1 MMIYNLSDVV
11 KRDRR
16 AEYACVK
23 YILEHCCKIKYVA
36 DNTDEEGESWAYM
49 VKVPMDFMQL
59 KWILDRSNFL
69 AAKWYGLVIFN
80 YDMLWVLE
88 DADLIPET
96 FDCDWGCTYDTDSH
110 GYFKMDENNQPIKIP
125 GDQNL
130 DHMAWLSIADKKIM
144 NKVIRRWK
152 IYGRFFQSI
161 SNWWWH
167 NFAGKK
173 IKCA

>member
-1 MMIYNLSDVV
+1 
-11 KRDRR
+11 
-16 AEYACVK
+16 
-23 YILEHCCKIKYVA
+23 
-36 DNTDEEGESWAYM
+36 
-49 VKVPMDFMQL
+49 
-59 KWILDRSNFL
+59 
-69 AAKWYGLVIFN
+69 
-80 YDMLWVLE
+80 
-88 DADLIPET
+88 
-96 FDCDWGCTYDTDSH
+96 
-110 GYFKMDENNQPIKIP
+110 MDENNQPIKIP

>member
-1 MMIYNLSDVV
+1 MIYNLSDVV
-11 KRDRR
+11 NRDRR

-23 YILEHCCKIKYVA
+23 YILERCCPYKEEI
-36 DNTDEEGESWAYM
+36 DRLNTYR
-49 VKVPMDFMQL
+49 VYQNMDFMQL

-88 DADLIPET
+88 DTDLIPKT
-96 FDCDWGCTYDTDSH
+96 FDCDWSCTYDTDNH
-110 GYFKMDENNQPIKIP
+110 GYFKMDANNQPIKIP

-161 SNWWWH
+161 SNWWWY